1 MLKIT
6 DIIPDVSKT
15 LGTQIWLLDVRP
27 YYAYANGIRSSTI
40 EGHKYTIAAIDK
52 GLVKLD
58 VKIPGVQLMG
68 APEKYIPVR
77 ITGLEMRIYRR
88 DGDYGITAVATGI
101 APVQPTQPQQHQQA
115 NK

>member
-1 MLKIT
+1 MLKVT
-6 DIIPDVSKT
+6 DIIPDVTKSI
-15 LGTQIWLLDVRP
+15 GTQLWLLDVRP
-27 YYAYANGIRSSTI
+27 YDKYDNGIRSTAV
-40 EGHKYTIAAIDK
+40 EGYKYTIAAIDK
-52 GLVKLD
+52 GLAKLD
-58 VKIPGVQLMG
+58 VKIPGVQLMD
-68 APEKYIPVR
+68 APEKYLPVR